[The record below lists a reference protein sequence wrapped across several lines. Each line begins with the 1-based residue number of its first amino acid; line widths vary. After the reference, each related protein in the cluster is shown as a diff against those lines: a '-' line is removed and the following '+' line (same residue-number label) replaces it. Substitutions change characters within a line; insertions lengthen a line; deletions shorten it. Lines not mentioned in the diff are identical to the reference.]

1 MTVPTVAPHGSWAS
15 PLPARRLAAASAAIG
30 QARRSSSRL
39 LWTESRPDE
48 GGRIALLERD
58 AASRTFELLPPQFSV
73 RTRVHEYGGVA
84 FLVAGRRLLFANDAD
99 QRLHVLETAGS
110 PVPLTPS
117 GLRYA
122 DGDASADGRLAVFVR
137 EDHRHAGE
145 PRNAIVAI
153 DPAVASEGT
162 VLFDRSDFVAAP
174 RISRDGRHLAFVS
187 WNHPSMP
194 WDGTTLQVG
203 ALAGG
208 RLRELRAVAGG
219 EDESVIEPIWDADG
233 TLYFLSDRSGWWN
246 LHRFRIGRVE
256 AVTTF
261 EAELGGPLWQ
271 LGQSTWTLAG
281 HGRAVASICRRAR
294 DTLAVID
301 LATGT
306 AVPLPLPFVSFD
318 SIGMLDA
325 DTAFAIAASEDE
337 PPALIAVDLATGRH
351 SVLRRTLE
359 QAPLPRE
366 FISRA
371 EAIEFQTD
379 AGADAV
385 ARSAFAFF
393 YPPCNPDF
401 AAPANE
407 KPPLIV
413 ELHGGPT
420 GRTTASLSLK
430 RQFWT
435 TRGFA
440 VADVNYGG
448 SSGFGR
454 AYRERLRGQWG
465 VVDLADAV
473 AAVRFL
479 VAAGRVDPRRV
490 VIRGGSAGGFTV
502 LSALAFTDVFAAGV
516 NYYGVA
522 DLERI
527 ALDTHKFESRYLDRL
542 VAPLPQGLDI
552 YRARSPIH
560 HLRTMNAALITFQ
573 GAEDRAVPPEQSR
586 TIVDAV
592 RSRGL
597 PVAYLEFDGEQHGLR
612 RAENIARALEAEL
625 YFLGRVLGFTP
636 ADALTPIA
644 IDNLAG

>member
-1 MTVPTVAPHGSWAS
+1 MTGPAVAPHGCWAS
-15 PLPARRLAAASAAIG
+15 PLPAARLAAASAAIG
-30 QARRSSSRL
+30 QARSFGGRL
-39 LWTESRPDE
+39 LWAESRPNQ

-58 AASRTFELLPPQFSV
+58 AASGPRELLSPQFSV

-84 FLVAGRRLLFANDAD
+84 FLVAGGRLLFVNDAD
-99 QRLHVLETAGS
+99 QRLHVLDATGT
-110 PVPLTPS
+110 PRPLTPP

-122 DGDASADGRLAVFVR
+122 DGHAAAGERQAVFVR
-137 EDHRHAGE
+137 EDHRGAGE
-145 PRNAIVAI
+145 PRNTIVAI
-153 DPAVASEGT
+153 DPAMPSEGT

-174 RISRDGRHLAFVS
+174 RISPDGNHVAFLS

-194 WDGTTLQVG
+194 WDGTTLHVG
-203 ALAGG
+203 TLDGDG
-208 RLRELRAVAGG
+208 LRGLRAVAGG
-219 EDESVIEPIWDADG
+219 EDESVIEPVWDADG
-233 TLYFLSDRSGWWN
+233 TLYFLSDRNGWWN
-246 LHRFRIGRVE
+246 LYRFRDGGVE
-256 AVTTF
+256 AVTAF
-261 EAELGGPLWQ
+261 EAEMGGPLWQ
-271 LGQSTWTLAG
+271 LGQSTWALAG
-281 HGRAVASICRRAR
+281 RGRAVAVICRKAR
-294 DTLAVID
+294 DELAVID

-306 AVPLPLPFVSFD
+306 AASLPLPFVTFD
-318 SIGMLDA
+318 SVGMLDA
-325 DTAFAIAASEDE
+325 DTAFAVAASEDE
-337 PPALIAVDLATGRH
+337 PPALIAVDLASGRH
-351 SVLRRTLE
+351 AVLRRTIE
-359 QAPLPRE
+359 QAPLPSR
-366 FISRA
+366 FVSRA
-371 EAIEFQTD
+371 EVFEFP
-379 AGADAV
+379 AEPGADGI

-393 YPPCNPDF
+393 YPPHNPDF
-401 AAPANE
+401 VAPAGE
-407 KPPLIV
+407 KPSLVV

-420 GRTTASLSLK
+420 ARTSPSLSLK

-440 VADVNYGG
+440 VVDVNYGG

-527 ALDTHKFESRYLDRL
+527 AADTHKFESRYLDSL

-560 HLRTMNAALITFQ
+560 HLQTMNAALITFQ

-586 TIVDAV
+586 AIVEAV

-612 RAENIARALEAEL
+612 RAENIARALDAEL
-625 YFLGRVLGFTP
+625 YFLGRVLGFTSADGP
-636 ADALTPIA
+636 APVA
-644 IDNLAG
+644 IDNLAA